1 MTDEVVTSGAGVVTS
16 LAMSDA
22 ASTNGIDRVIEALL
36 PSRVDPHKWLAAPI
50 GTRIVICRD
59 GDLPGRSLGIE
70 TDPYNK
76 ERGTS
81 IEDREPEFEWESV
94 GRGSLIGVSTSAHH
108 QGESLFGRSS
118 RRLGRQV
125 SRRES
130 FDTITVHDS

>member
-1 MTDEVVTSGAGVVTS
+1 MVTS

-70 TDPYNK
+70 TDLTTRNAAQASK
-76 ERGTS
+76 
-81 IEDREPEFEWESV
+81 IENLNSNGNPSEGDP
-94 GRGSLIGVSTSAHH
+94 
-108 QGESLFGRSS
+108 
-118 RRLGRQV
+118 
-125 SRRES
+125 
-130 FDTITVHDS
+130 